1 MENKVI
7 AVIDIG
13 SNSIRLQV
21 SRIIDKTYK
30 VINEHKATVR
40 IGDNVYKTGM
50 FSEEAVETL
59 LQVLSNMKNMMDTDN
74 VEVCRAVATASFRD
88 ASNGEEAAR
97 IIKEKT
103 GIDIEIISGIE
114 EARLMYLAASYYF
127 QMNEDNV
134 LLVDMGGGSTEFSF
148 IEKGNLVFSESTPL
162 GCSKLTYEYLKGDPP
177 SAEKIKALKQRL
189 KTDFDN
195 ILPKERINKV
205 ICSGGT
211 LGNIS
216 FIYNKR
222 GNLSDSAVKF
232 VDSVFLKHFI
242 NEISGKK
249 INDRLKISGIE
260 PTRADIILSA
270 AILAGLLMNRYQ
282 LDGFY
287 TLSGGLRAG
296 LTIDLMNKTGIEMM
310 FQGGNAD
317 VRYTRLIETGKKY
330 YFDERHALQTARL
343 AKILFDNLKT
353 VMSLEESDWSLLE
366 AAAILH
372 DTGQHIAYAKHHKH
386 SYYLIMN
393 TELPGFSDEEKTV
406 IANIARYHRRS
417 MPKKTHENL
426 QNVSADARVKIEK
439 LSAIMRAADALD
451 RTHGSIVK
459 DIKVTVHDKTAELEI
474 IADGDTSMEING
486 LNKKKDLLEKILD
499 REVTVI

>member
-1 MENKVI
+1 
-7 AVIDIG
+7 
-13 SNSIRLQV
+13 
-21 SRIIDKTYK
+21 
-30 VINEHKATVR
+30 
-40 IGDNVYKTGM
+40 
-50 FSEEAVETL
+50 
-59 LQVLSNMKNMMDTDN
+59 
-74 VEVCRAVATASFRD
+74 
-88 ASNGEEAAR
+88 
-97 IIKEKT
+97 
-103 GIDIEIISGIE
+103 
-114 EARLMYLAASYYF
+114 
-127 QMNEDNV
+127 
-134 LLVDMGGGSTEFSF
+134 
-148 IEKGNLVFSESTPL
+148 
-162 GCSKLTYEYLKGDPP
+162 
-177 SAEKIKALKQRL
+177 
-189 KTDFDN
+189 
-195 ILPKERINKV
+195 
-205 ICSGGT
+205 
-211 LGNIS
+211 

-353 VMSLEESDWSLLE
+353 VMGLEESDWSLLE

-426 QNVSADARVKIEK
+426 QNISADARVKIEK